1 MRPPIRP
8 NTDFSPL
15 LFSKPFCHFQC
26 YPLIILSLLLAPVH
40 SSEVVNL
47 VVSCTPSYSLL
58 SVPHLARPLGSRDHA
73 SISNL
78 LGPDRL
84 AFQSPPNPHL
94 DLPPA
99 RGGRPTN
106 DRHCCPGAQPG
117 RAHRATNNRR
127 RSSPSRDERA
137 ASPLPFSARPSRCRA
152 ALALPRAP
160 TRGVPG
166 GDEVRR
172 TARVKV
178 SQDGGGGGA

>member
-106 DRHCCPGAQPG
+106 DRHCCLEPSRAEPTAPPIIAGDLLRG
-117 RAHRATNNRR
+117 RA
-127 RSSPSRDERA
+127 P
-137 ASPLPFSARPSRCRA
+137 P
-152 ALALPRAP
+152 
-160 TRGVPG
+160 
-166 GDEVRR
+166 R
-172 TARVKV
+172 TAKR
-178 SQDGGGGGA
+178 GAPPIAARRYP